1 MNKVEII
8 KSFNEILGDFLQQIA
23 PIIGTTYHYYY
34 TKIIVANALLP
45 SQYFINY
52 VHNSE
57 KPLIK
62 YIETRDENYFT
73 NTYDPKEHLGHL
85 EHLGQSMHT
94 ETALMEI
101 IRLKGIYS
109 QLSDESKDNVWNIL
123 QALLHLSKEYLA
135 LK

>member
-73 NTYDPKEHLGHL
+73 NTYDPKEHLG
-85 EHLGQSMHT
+85 QSMYT

-109 QLSDESKDNVWNIL
+109 QLSDDSKDNVWNIL